1 MANESNPPEDS
12 TQTDST
18 QTDSTQTDTPQT
30 DTPQTGDAASTL
42 LAVSTT
48 ATPAD
53 TKKAIIFNCVAV
65 IFNEQ
70 GLPTMDEGNERIVWS
85 SIEENVVIAIGN
97 GVTDCITGKGYECP
111 ALATVFCTL
120 REMNQVTVVSD
131 LVNGIEKLVTP

>member
-1 MANESNPPEDS
+1 MADDQSKPPEDS
-12 TQTDST
+12 SQTD
-18 QTDSTQTDTPQT
+18 
-30 DTPQTGDAASTL
+30 DAASTL

-53 TKKAIIFNCVAV
+53 TKKAVIYNCVAI

-70 GLPTMDEGNERIVWS
+70 GFPTMDEQNERIVWS
-85 SIEENVVIAIGN
+85 TIEENVVIAIGN
-97 GVTDCITGKGYECP
+97 GVTDCITGKGYNSP

-131 LVNGIEKLVTP
+131 LVNGIASLVTP

>member
-1 MANESNPPEDS
+1 MADDQSKPPENS
-12 TQTDST
+12 SQTD
-18 QTDSTQTDTPQT
+18 
-30 DTPQTGDAASTL
+30 DAASTL

-53 TKKAIIFNCVAV
+53 TKKAVIYNCVAI

-70 GLPTMDEGNERIVWS
+70 GFPTMDEQNERIVWS
-85 SIEENVVIAIGN
+85 TIEENVVIAIGN
-97 GVTDCITGKGYECP
+97 GVTDCITGKGYNCP

-131 LVNGIEKLVTP
+131 LVNGIASLVTP